1 VFMRD
6 RPTRLGGSPDALAGG
21 LSCVRVSG
29 CRLCARRQCP
39 ACCCPVPAVN
49 ADRGLVVTYNAN
61 TLRMAEQALAVHRA
75 QLRTAADKDQMR
87 RKITAAAAKVREIR
101 TYLQSTPIG
110 G

>member
-1 VFMRD
+1 
-6 RPTRLGGSPDALAGG
+6 
-21 LSCVRVSG
+21 
-29 CRLCARRQCP
+29 
-39 ACCCPVPAVN
+39 
-49 ADRGLVVTYNAN
+49 
-61 TLRMAEQALAVHRA
+61 MAEQALAVHRA